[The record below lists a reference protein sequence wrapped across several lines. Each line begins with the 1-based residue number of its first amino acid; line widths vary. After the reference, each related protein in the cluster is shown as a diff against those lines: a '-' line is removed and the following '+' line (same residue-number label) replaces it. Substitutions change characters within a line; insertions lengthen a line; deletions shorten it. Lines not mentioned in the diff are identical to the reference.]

1 MTNKQEVINKQVYK
15 NYLLMKEYKKNLY
28 VKFAPKELLDEMIDR
43 LFDNSI
49 YLINSNPSNDFIKY
63 FMLMIESDI
72 NYYEDT
78 LFHDLQEYYEQ

>member
-1 MTNKQEVINKQVYK
+1 MTNKQEAINKQVYK
-15 NYLLMKEYKKNLY
+15 NYLLIKEYKKNLY
-28 VKFAPKELLDEMIDR
+28 VKFAPKDLLDEIINN
-43 LFDNSI
+43 LVFNSL
-49 YLINSNPSNDFIKY
+49 YLINSNPSDAFIKY

>member
-1 MTNKQEVINKQVYK
+1 MTNRQEVINKQVYK
-15 NYLLMKEYKKNLY
+15 NYLLIKEYKKNLY
-28 VKFAPKELLDEMIDR
+28 VKFAPKDLLDEIINN
-43 LFDNSI
+43 LFLNSL
-49 YLINSNPSNDFIKY
+49 YLINSKPSDAFMKY